1 MTQPRNNERSH
12 YDALCAIFEVE
23 IRSSLGSDW
32 SICCVNNTGPSNLRD
47 QVDQICSQLGLP
59 PSGKLFPAIL
69 TDVVLGATNGDGKL
83 RLAMIEVKGPAKSVG
98 LVDYS
103 QLVGYLQVARLIEV
117 GALLLIEQGTL
128 PSPVSGDLKKLI
140 NTDRLLVYWRISST
154 MFKEHQNFNTGICS
168 YVPGGF
174 IDWIDLKSMSGIS
187 SWIDLANAIKSSTP
201 I

>member
-1 MTQPRNNERSH
+1 MVQPRDNERSH
-12 YDALCAIFEVE
+12 YDALCSVFEVE
-23 IRSSLGSDW
+23 VRSGLGDGW
-32 SICCVNNTGPSNLRD
+32 SVCCVNNTGPTNLRD
-47 QVDQICSQLGLP
+47 QVDQICRELGLP
-59 PSGKLFPAIL
+59 LSGKLFPMIL

-117 GALLLIEQGTL
+117 GSLLLIEQGAI

-140 NTDRLLVYWRISST
+140 NSDRLLVYWRISSL
-154 MFKEHQNFNTGICS
+154 MIEEHQNFNTGICS

-174 IDWIDLKSMSGIS
+174 VDWIDLTSMRGIS
-187 SWIDLANAIKSSTP
+187 SWTDFANAIKSSTP

>member
-1 MTQPRNNERSH
+1 MPALRDNERSH
-12 YDALCAIFEVE
+12 YNALGSIFEIEV
-23 IRSSLGSDW
+23 RSSLGSDW
-32 SICCVNNTGPSNLRD
+32 AVCCVNNTGPSNLRD
-47 QVDQICSQLGLP
+47 QVDQICRQLGLP
-59 PSGKLFPAIL
+59 LSGNLFPAIL

-103 QLVGYLQVARLIEV
+103 QMVGYLQVARRIEV
-117 GALLLIEQGTL
+117 GALLLIEQGAI

-140 NTDRLLVYWRISST
+140 NSGRLLVNWRVSST
-154 MFKEHQNFNTGICS
+154 AFEEHRNFNAGICS

-187 SWIDLANAIKSSTP
+187 GWTNLANAIKSSTP